1 MEDIRGST
9 ENPAGE
15 ESEEAPPAVAPSGE
29 AEAPEDNTPIY
40 TKAQAKEMVQGARIK
55 LGWTAKDLE
64 ERETA
69 LKAGEQTLKEWQD
82 VKDTAEREAVKDDPE
97 KLDVVKERQKNRA
110 DAAENRRVKAEN
122 EAANKAASD
131 SNLAILCF
139 TIGTKHKVSHE
150 DLKEAAIKYNLT
162 TEELIEDLAKRMAKG
177 EATPPPGKRPDRGK
191 TRGATGGPSDLSP
204 EEKLKKGFAELGK

>member
-1 MEDIRGST
+1 MDGPENLKDETGEDQGTSEGT
-9 ENPAGE
+9 EGT
-15 ESEEAPPAVAPSGE
+15 SEQEP
-29 AEAPEDNTPIY
+29 TL
-40 TKAQAKEMVQGARIK
+40 TQAQAKKMVSDALSDAGRTTKEQDARKVEQDAREQG
-55 LGWTAKDLE
+55 LT
-64 ERETA
+64 
-69 LKAGEQTLKEWQD
+69 EWQKERD
-82 VKDTAEREAVKDDPE
+82 AAEREAVKDDPE

-177 EATPPPGKRPDRGK
+177 EATPPPGKKPDSGK
-191 TRGATGGPSDLSP
+191 TKGGTGGPSDLSP
-204 EEKLKKGFAELGK
+204 DEKIRKGLEEEKKKQNK